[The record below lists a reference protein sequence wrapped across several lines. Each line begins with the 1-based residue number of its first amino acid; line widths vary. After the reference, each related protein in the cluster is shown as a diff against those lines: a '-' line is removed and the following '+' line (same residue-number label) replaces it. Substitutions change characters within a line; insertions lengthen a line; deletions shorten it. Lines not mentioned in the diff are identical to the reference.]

1 VSARISETATSVQEA
16 VVAPIRE
23 AMAIVQGLKAAFGA
37 LTALSGQKPARRTAA
52 PAENEPPFVR

>member
-1 VSARISETATSVQEA
+1 VQDV

-37 LTALSGQKPARRTAA
+37 LTALSGQRPARRAA
-52 PAENEPPFVR
+52 TPEEDDPPFVG